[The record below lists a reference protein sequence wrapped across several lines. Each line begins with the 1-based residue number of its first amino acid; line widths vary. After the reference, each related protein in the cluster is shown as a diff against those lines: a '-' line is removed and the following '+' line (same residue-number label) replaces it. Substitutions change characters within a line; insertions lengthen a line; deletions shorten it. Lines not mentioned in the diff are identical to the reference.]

1 MIRKLFYKRLFH
13 EVKRKWKAVRS
24 VVDWTIALYLIVP
37 ALVFSWIYYASLWKN
52 GPTPE
57 DVLYWSVGFLVFY
70 VATFS
75 RSVRSFLE
83 QADSLFLI
91 QFPYHIKQ
99 MMKYGMIYSFFRIC
113 FTSALI
119 TILFLPIFLKSLKGT
134 GVQAFFCFVFLI
146 CFRFTLVLLQR
157 YIDVRF
163 HKQWQVMIIKNI
175 LFFVGIVYIGITCR
189 YVLQQSFYTFFF
201 FLLLF
206 IISFFLVKEKL
217 HYHRFFFKEIEKEK
231 GEEMRWTKQIM
242 TLGGQ
247 VQKTTNAAKPWL
259 FPRSK
264 RILIGNSNDSRI
276 IEAFLKEYFR
286 SGDAGG
292 LYIRIILISGSAIW
306 IAPWWIAAIVILFAL
321 FAIFRYSSDIW
332 KVFSG
337 KLFLQLYCSEGKKLW
352 LSQKAKGYLCL
363 PALFV
368 YGIATLAQFY
378 VMVAGICAGVAI
390 IITVWMLFIPRK
402 RAVKLAH
409 QDTEKAKKIS
419 GV

>member
-13 EVKRKWKAVRS
+13 EVKRKWRAVRS

-37 ALVFSWIYYASLWKN
+37 ALVFSWIYYVSLWKH
-52 GPTPE
+52 GLTSE
-57 DVLYWSVGFLVFY
+57 DVLYCSAGFLIFY

-83 QADSLFLI
+83 QADSLFFIKFLN
-91 QFPYHIKQ
+91 HIKQ
-99 MMKYGMIYSFFRIC
+99 MIKYGMVYSFCRIC

-119 TILFLPIFLKSLKGT
+119 TLLCLPIFLKSLNGT
-134 GVQAFFCFVFLI
+134 GVQAFFCFVFLT
-146 CFRFTLVLLQR
+146 CFRFTFALLQR

-163 HKQWQVMIIKNI
+163 HKQWQVIIIKNI
-175 LFFVGIVYIGITCR
+175 LFFVGIIYIGLTCK
-189 YVLQQSFYTFFF
+189 YILQQSFYTVLF

-206 IISFFLVKEKL
+206 IISIFLVKEKM

-231 GEEMRWTKQIM
+231 GEEMRWTTQIM
-242 TLGGQ
+242 ALGGQ
-247 VQKTTNAAKPWL
+247 VQKPTNAAKPWL

-292 LYIRIILISGSAIW
+292 FYIRIVFVSANAIW
-306 IAPWWIAAIVILFAL
+306 IAPWWIAAIVILFAS

-352 LSQKAKGYLCL
+352 LSQKAKGYLFI

-368 YGIATLAQFY
+368 YGIVVLAQFY
-378 VMVAGICAGVAI
+378 VMAAGICAGVAI
-390 IITVWMLFIPRK
+390 LITVWILFVPNK
-402 RAVKLAH
+402 RALRLFY
-409 QDTEKAKKIS
+409 QDTEKAKKVGGI
-419 GV
+419 